1 MLNLCI
7 HVNYITLHYIY
18 NIYYVCKL
26 YMLRSICTYISLQEK
41 NGMEKKMDALNA
53 TLRRLCTP
61 KRASGKLEV
70 SAEIHR
76 QWKQGGTQRQALL
89 DILVKAGGN
98 KDTI

>member
-1 MLNLCI
+1 MCVSYTCLDLCA
-7 HVNYITLHYIY
+7 H
-18 NIYYVCKL
+18 
-26 YMLRSICTYISLQEK
+26 ISSQEK

-98 KDTI
+98 KDII

>member
-1 MLNLCI
+1 
-7 HVNYITLHYIY
+7 
-18 NIYYVCKL
+18 
-26 YMLRSICTYISLQEK
+26 
-41 NGMEKKMDALNA
+41 MDALNA

-98 KDTI
+98 KDTT